1 MKLLGSF
8 AWTIYQASP
17 CLTNIFHMPQLLG
30 NEEKREEEAIG
41 CHRNNSNLCHLCASR
56 QERLAAAVWPLSKDP
71 D

>member
-1 MKLLGSF
+1 
-8 AWTIYQASP
+8 
-17 CLTNIFHMPQLLG
+17 MPQLLG